1 MPSQC
6 EILMIT
12 AKKTPNGNWIVETFS
27 RQPMIYLDQW
37 ALVRLSQG
45 SDRPRRFL
53 KVFERRGTLLFSWTN
68 VLDVAAISGGTAR
81 RVKNL
86 LGAIGEDWLPIEMN
100 PFKVIRKEVQADPSS
115 NTPCV
120 SETFM
125 ETYIPHILEGPLN
138 LSRVVDLTQQ
148 DAGAAARTELDRL
161 KKEAS
166 DFVHQLRSL
175 SASDPAWL
183 DTHFPRQTFDSAR
196 PTAFVFAEL
205 LRVLIKDRGIAF
217 TPNDA
222 VDLFH
227 TTVPTAWSDFVLLD
241 KNWTKWVRS
250 LALPADRVRAYYEY
264 ELDDFLTVFEKAV
277 VGQ

>member
-1 MPSQC
+1 
-6 EILMIT
+6 MIT
-12 AKKTPNGNWIVETFS
+12 AKKTPNGGCSVETFS
-27 RQPMIYLDQW
+27 RQPTIYLDQW
-37 ALVRLSQG
+37 ALVRLSQE
-45 SDRPRRFL
+45 SNRHERFL
-53 KVFERRGTLLFSWTN
+53 KVFEQKGTLLFSWTN
-68 VLDVAAISGGTAR
+68 VLDAATTSGGTAER
-81 RVKNL
+81 IRDL
-86 LGAIGEDWLPIEMN
+86 LGAIGEHWLPMEMN

-205 LRVLIKDRGIAF
+205 LRVLIKDRGTAF

-227 TTVPTAWSDFVLLD
+227 ATVPTAWSDFVLLD
-241 KNWTKWVRS
+241 KTWTKRVRS

-264 ELDDFLTVFEKAV
+264 ELDDFLTVFEKVV

>member
-1 MPSQC
+1 
-6 EILMIT
+6 MIT
-12 AKKTPNGNWIVETFS
+12 AKKTPSGDWIIETFS

-45 SDRPRRFL
+45 SDRSGRFL
-53 KVFERRGTLLFSWTN
+53 KVFEQKGTLLFSWTN
-68 VLDVAAISGGTAR
+68 VLDVATTWGGTTR
-81 RVKNL
+81 RVKDL
-86 LGAIGEDWLPIEMN
+86 LGAIGEHWLPIEMN
-100 PFKVIRKEVQADPSS
+100 PFKVMRKEVQADVPS

-125 ETYIPHILEGPLN
+125 ETYVPHILEGPLT
-138 LSRVVDLTQQ
+138 LSKLLDLSQQ
-148 DAGAAARTELDRL
+148 DAGVAARTELDRL

-205 LRVLIKDRGIAF
+205 LRVLIKDRGTAF

-227 TTVPTAWSDFVLLD
+227 ATVPTAWSDFVLLD
-241 KNWTKWVRS
+241 KNWTKRVRS

-264 ELDDFLTVFEKAV
+264 ELDDFLAVFEKVV
-277 VGQ
+277 VG